1 MKTTHETTTYKKV
14 DDIRKLQHR
23 TRNQVRAMLSG
34 ESGVSFKL
42 LNSLRKSKSVNEIL
56 QIEKVIRGRSKEP
69 GEMIPELFPSKI
81 QTRENYIRLCA
92 LPPSKQVEQIE
103 RLTREHLGILNDFKI
118 LACYLNDRILSKDFD
133 AADEALGLILETT
146 GSSNFILRKAA
157 LIHTES
163 FNGKTLKSVDL
174 ILEQAGLGASN
185 LIASSLINSFKEE
198 QEILSLKRSIMNLA
212 NRGPRNKYT
221 RDIARIPLHPHARD
235 LSDLGELIQSSLQS
249 SLIDALIIIKI
260 NRELIP
266 IAKDSA
272 LLSFFDSWD
281 TDQSSLEVIAEKYC
295 GIEDGESIFYKR
307 SSAWLENKDII
318 EYRILLDHFYDDPEA
333 EYFNLDKTLI
343 EKVEKIVSNTS
354 LENLA
359 KCTNLTLHSPTKL
372 RELENNG
379 FMTRTAVFN
388 FLVHKSEGND
398 FISEKSLFDIM
409 GKTYDLDKT
418 TNANHLKNL
427 AVFAGSKISKII
439 YYLLIA
445 RRSRNEGDDHQLRRI
460 LQQVVIESHEGNLV
474 KFVETMAKH
483 SGVVAKFT
491 YAVCVEDF
499 IAKLVHIIKTS
510 AQITETR
517 AALHKW
523 MGETTGEKSFL
534 DRARTLIIDHQ
545 INRVRNELDD
555 HRIYVD
561 AARFSEWFKDEL
573 IRELDMVLTSMEHN
587 HTNIGVEDGQLLQ
600 IVEHAYESFCSNSIF
615 GIASYLGR
623 RIRHGTFKGHLY
635 FSVIAIESIE
645 WYAPLFR
652 DVNFSA
658 RWARWKKSYELSI
671 DSIINENLHIEST
684 GKRNGL
690 LKPNISDWAKME
702 IAIACAKNLVKD
714 FIEHNTTIRAVPN
727 ITEYCWRIAEV
738 DLKNINTFLKN
749 QRSRLMNDQ
758 LLSELRLS
766 APNQSRYSERL
777 KDFNRDLVHMID
789 EKLLSMYGWFK
800 RPLSASPKASLPLL
814 YKAVVAEVRVYFTD
828 FEVDTEFEEAYDI
841 QLVGGPY
848 HVIYDALYVIVYNA
862 AKHGK
867 PGGEVLRNFE
877 LVPSSKSR
885 PGFVCVTIT
894 SEIKDSDTEQSVREK
909 LEIKPGDD
917 IDNAQLLEGRSG
929 IKKLHQLQQSDP
941 NFNIE
946 SIACKN
952 RTVSVSVSYIL
963 EHL

>member
-1 MKTTHETTTYKKV
+1 MKKLHKTIAYKKV
-14 DDIRKLQHR
+14 DDIKKLQHR
-23 TRNQVRAMLSG
+23 TRNQVRAMLSE
-34 ESGVSFKL
+34 ESGISFKL
-42 LNSLRKSKSVNEIL
+42 LNSLRKSKSISEIL
-56 QIEKVIRGRSKEP
+56 QIEKVIRGRAKTP
-69 GEMIPELFPSKI
+69 GEMIPELFPESI
-81 QTRENYIRLCA
+81 QTKENYLRLCA
-92 LPPSKQVEQIE
+92 LPAEKQIEQIE
-103 RLTREHLGILNDFKI
+103 RLTREHIETLTEFKT
-118 LACYLNDRILSKDFD
+118 LACYLSDRILSEDFEG
-133 AADEALGLILETT
+133 ANEALELIHEVT

-157 LIHTES
+157 LIHTENNS
-163 FNGKTLKSVDL
+163 ALSLKYVDT

-185 LIASSLINSFKEE
+185 LITSSLINSYKEE

-212 NRGPRNKYT
+212 DRGARNKYT
-221 RDIARIPLHPHARD
+221 RDIARIPLHPHAKD
-235 LSDLGELIQSSLQS
+235 LSDLGELIQSCLQS

-260 NRELIP
+260 NRTLIP
-266 IAKDSA
+266 TDLAPFM
-272 LLSFFDSWD
+272 LSFFDTWD
-281 TDQSSLEVIAEKYC
+281 SEQLSLEIITEKYC
-295 GIEDGESIFYKR
+295 SIEDGESIFYKR

-318 EYRILLDHFYDDPEA
+318 EYRILLDHFYDDPDA
-333 EYFNLDKTLI
+333 EYFDLKETLI
-343 EKVEKIVSNTS
+343 ERIDKIVTNTS
-354 LENLA
+354 LENLSN
-359 KCTNLTLHSPTKL
+359 CSNLTHHSLVKL

-398 FISEKSLFDIM
+398 LISESSLFEIM
-409 GKTYDLDKT
+409 SKTYDLDKT
-418 TNANHLKNL
+418 TNASHLKTL
-427 AVFAGSKISKII
+427 ATFAESKISKII

-460 LQQVVIESHEGNLV
+460 LQQVVIDSHGGDLVNFVKSMAESSS
-474 KFVETMAKH
+474 A
-483 SGVVAKFT
+483 VAKFT

-587 HTNIGVEDGQLLQ
+587 HTNIGAEDGQLLQ
-600 IVEHAYESFCSNSIF
+600 IVENAYESFCSNSIF

-635 FSVIAIESIE
+635 FSVVAIESAD

-652 DVNFSA
+652 DANFSA
-658 RWARWKKSYELSI
+658 RWTRWKKSYETSI
-671 DSIINENLHIEST
+671 DSIINDNLHIEST

-690 LKPNISDWAKME
+690 LKPNVSDWAKME

-766 APNQSRYSERL
+766 APNQARHAEL
-777 KDFNRDLVHMID
+777 QKDFNRDLVHMID
-789 EKLLSMYGWFK
+789 EKLLAMYGWFK

-814 YKAVVAEVRVYFTD
+814 YKAVVAEVKVYFTD
-828 FEVDTEFEEAYDI
+828 FDVDTEFEEAYDI

-867 PGGEVLRNFE
+867 PGGEVYRDFKLIPDNRG
-877 LVPSSKSR
+877 LPS
-885 PGFVCVTIT
+885 FVCVTIT
-894 SEIKDSDTEQSVREK
+894 SQIRDSDTEQQIREK

-917 IDNAQLLEGRSG
+917 IDNAQLSEGRSG
-929 IKKLHQLQQSDP
+929 IRKLHQLQQSDP
-941 NFNIE
+941 NFKVE
-946 SIACKN
+946 SIICEN
-952 RTVSVSVSYIL
+952 RTVSVSMSYAL